1 MTTLFDIDKSKL
13 SSFVSS
19 LDDTLSSKLE
29 ENTLKYSFNFD
40 EDKPLGTAN
49 SSFTWT
55 PLTRHSD

>member
-1 MTTLFDIDKSKL
+1 
-13 SSFVSS
+13 
-19 LDDTLSSKLE
+19 
-29 ENTLKYSFNFD
+29 LKYSFNFD